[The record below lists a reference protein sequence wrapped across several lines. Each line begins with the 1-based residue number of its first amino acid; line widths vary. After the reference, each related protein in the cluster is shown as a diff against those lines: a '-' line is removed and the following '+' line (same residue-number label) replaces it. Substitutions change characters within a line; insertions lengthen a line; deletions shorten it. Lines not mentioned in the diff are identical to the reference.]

1 MQFVVTKSAEALG
14 RSGKPKKIK
23 LSCGETRWFPRYCT
37 RDEGAQKNKINQFA
51 NWTNIA
57 AGIHST
63 TASPCSPSPSLFLF
77 RLLCPFF
84 LSFLVVFR
92 LFLVPPSSL
101 LVSLPFFP
109 WWRILLFSY
118 FVPALHLPRAP
129 CGPEVRSMR
138 IPVACCSL
146 HCVADADF

>member
-63 TASPCSPSPSLFLF
+63 TASE
-77 RLLCPFF
+77 
-84 LSFLVVFR
+84 FR
-92 LFLVPPSSL
+92 LFPQLTKSWL
-101 LVSLPFFP
+101 LTTDNQYSGYY
-109 WWRILLFSY
+109 SCCMEY
-118 FVPALHLPRAP
+118 CLHRTKST
-129 CGPEVRSMR
+129 VVVDTR
-138 IPVACCSL
+138 
-146 HCVADADF
+146 